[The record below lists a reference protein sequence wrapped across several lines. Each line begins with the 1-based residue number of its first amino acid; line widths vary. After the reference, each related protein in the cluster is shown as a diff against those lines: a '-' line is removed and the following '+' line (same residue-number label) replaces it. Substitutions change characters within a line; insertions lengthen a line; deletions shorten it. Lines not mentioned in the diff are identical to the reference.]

1 MTTNTIYIRNAAA
14 MLLLIFLFNACSDYL
29 EPVVYDKISGSSFYQ
44 TDKDADVAVFGLYS
58 YFGYDVTAT
67 DATRLLMGEYGS
79 DGFVQKDEAFNNLDW
94 ESDKGYAFHGAY
106 FRAVPYVTSAS
117 SVLYNIEDMEFTNPL
132 LKPALVG
139 EARLAR
145 ALVMFDLLNWYGPTA
160 IVVDREHVLYPDNSY
175 MPERMSMA
183 DYTKMLNDE
192 LTKAIEELPE
202 NNGEDRF
209 NKNIA
214 RMVMLKYYMHQ
225 KNWEGAEQMSA
236 QLMGKYTLEDNYNNN
251 WNINTENGPEVIWS
265 ISRISNTSDFRN
277 VYRMRS
283 SHPKI
288 SKVTKESTWGGSGM
302 DKYRF
307 SYRNNFDPADER
319 KINLI
324 DTFQYVDKRGKTQ
337 YIILNQ
343 EPDAWGA
350 SPLKTQFDPVGVD
363 DNGIDVVVF
372 RYADVL
378 LCRAEALNNL
388 NGPNAESIELI
399 NKVRVRAKVK
409 PIELTSFGSKE
420 ALNDHILAER
430 GWEFWYEGFRCEDLI
445 RHGKYI
451 SEALK
456 RDPSYARDYMV
467 LYSIP
472 KQAYFENPNIKQNE
486 GYKF

>member
-1 MTTNTIYIRNAAA
+1 MKTYFKNLEHYVAFFII
-14 MLLLIFLFNACSDYL
+14 LLIFNSCSDFL
-29 EPVVYDKISGSSFYQ
+29 DPVVYDKISGSSFYQ
-44 TDKDADVAVFGLYS
+44 TDEDAKAAVIGLYS
-58 YFGYDVTAT
+58 YFGNDVTGT
-67 DATRLLMGEYGS
+67 DATRLLMGEYGT

-106 FRAVPYVTSAS
+106 FNAMPYVTRAS
-117 SVLYNIEDMEFTNPL
+117 SVIYNIEDMEFTNPA
-132 LKPALVG
+132 LKIALVG

-145 ALVMFDLLNWYGPTA
+145 ALVMFDLLNWYGPCA

-175 MPERMSMA
+175 MPERMSMT
-183 DYTKMLNDE
+183 DYTKLLTDE

-202 NNGEDRF
+202 ENDQGRF
-209 NKNIA
+209 NKNVA
-214 RMVMLKYYMHQ
+214 KMVMLKYYMHQ
-225 KNWEGAEQMSA
+225 KNWAGAEQISA
-236 QLMGKYTLEDNYNNN
+236 QLLGKYTLADNYNDN
-251 WNINTENGPEVIWS
+251 WNINTENGKEVIWS
-265 ISRISNTSDFRN
+265 IARISNTSNFRN

-283 SHPKI
+283 SFPKI
-288 SKVTKESTWGGSGM
+288 SKVTQESTWGGSGM

-307 SYRNNFDPADER
+307 SYRETFDPADVR
-319 KINLI
+319 KTNLV

-363 DNGIDVVVF
+363 DNGVDVVIF

-388 NGPNAESIELI
+388 NGLNAESIELI
-399 NKVRVRAKVK
+399 NKVRLRAKVK
-409 PIELTSFGSKE
+409 PIELASFESKE

-430 GWEFWYEGFRCEDLI
+430 GWEFWYEGFRREDLI

-451 SEALK
+451 TEALK
-456 RDPSYARDYMV
+456 RDPSYAKDYMV

-486 GYKF
+486 GYNF